1 MSAACNWDNGD
12 CNEVFV
18 DAAAEAVRPC
28 TCKLIYHQGQ
38 TKGCNSHSTQN
49 GCFKASCDWQPVG
62 FCEDIRAAL
71 LQCPLWDAVVHRSL
85 VSEHGLVFMKEGK
98 GFTAAAEWEAT
109 GSRPFPFWQGV
120 GRCANV
126 TSCKT
131 GPPPVGGIRDLED
144 GETWCDTS
152 VNGNGRVLQIV
163 QQQSECDDPSLVP
176 DTGTPCVDVGKGW
189 GVCDA
194 AVRLPSRGFEYDADM
209 LKGILR
215 MSPQQ
220 LFAKYPGC
228 GTLPLMVRS
237 NRAGRHGGGLF
248 QVRDKKSRMAVSLS
262 FILSLARYNTYIF
275 FCSNMGCGSYYLS
288 S

>member
-1 MSAACNWDNGD
+1 M
-12 CNEVFV
+12 
-18 DAAAEAVRPC
+18 
-28 TCKLIYHQGQ
+28 
-38 TKGCNSHSTQN
+38 
-49 GCFKASCDWQPVG
+49 
-62 FCEDIRAAL
+62 
-71 LQCPLWDAVVHRSL
+71 
-85 VSEHGLVFMKEGK
+85 
-98 GFTAAAEWEAT
+98 
-109 GSRPFPFWQGV
+109 
-120 GRCANV
+120 
-126 TSCKT
+126 
-131 GPPPVGGIRDLED
+131 ED

-152 VNGNGRVLQIV
+152 VNGNGRVLQIA

-176 DTGTPCVDVGKGW
+176 DTVTPCVDVGKGW